1 MTAPSDDKFTLA
13 GGDAAFGSR
22 AKNIFDGLESLEA
35 RHIAVESSEAVQR
48 ESYTLM
54 KPDPSDDLFSNS
66 SEPGGDSANFQVPAR
81 PPPKRI
87 HQSSRPGYET
97 SPSKWKRYDLSD
109 ISVGQ
114 LTEQS
119 NQKAAADFLN
129 RFRVPADDASQTI
142 DAEDTKHVFRKPIKK
157 PESREE
163 AEQPVN
169 ARNCEME
176 DKDDGDS
183 TDELTRTQV
192 LSFAE
197 DELLGDAGQTVSG
210 KAQFRHRRGKKTA
223 DRQVRS
229 QISCS
234 DDDEEKELISDVVKI
249 QHRAHDKEIMSAT
262 DNGQRNSDSD
272 SDSDNFSELAQ
283 LGSDSDQELDATRDT
298 SDVEKY
304 APEDVDLDSI
314 D

>member
-1 MTAPSDDKFTLA
+1 MTAPSDDKFKLA

-48 ESYTLM
+48 ESYALM
-54 KPDPSDDLFSNS
+54 KPDPSDDLFSSS
-66 SEPGGDSANFQVPAR
+66 SEPVEDSTNFQVPAR

-87 HQSSRPGYET
+87 HQSLRPGYET

-119 NQKAAADFLN
+119 NQKAAMDFLN
-129 RFRVPADDASQTI
+129 RFQVPTDDAAQTI
-142 DAEDTKHVFRKPIKK
+142 DADHDTKHVFRKP
-157 PESREE
+157 ESKGE
-163 AEQPVN
+163 AKQPVN
-169 ARNCEME
+169 ARHCEME
-176 DKDDGDS
+176 DKDDDDN
-183 TDELTRTQV
+183 TDDLTRTQV

-197 DELLGDAGQTVSG
+197 DELLGDGGQTVGG
-210 KAQFRHRRGKKTA
+210 KAQFRRRRVKQPA

-229 QISCS
+229 QINCS
-234 DDDEEKELISDVVKI
+234 DDDEEKEHITDVVKI
-249 QHRAHDKEIMSAT
+249 QHQAHDKKITSRA
-262 DNGQRNSDSD
+262 DNSQRNSDSD

-283 LGSDSDQELDATRDT
+283 LGSDSDQELEATRDT

-304 APEDVDLDSI
+304 SPEDVDLDSI